1 MDESAAIRSV
11 NNPQTT
17 GNQNESEKKRK
28 GMALLIYDLK
38 HRDLIPIKILTFIL
52 FAGMRPSMFN
62 YFGF

>member
-1 MDESAAIRSV
+1 MDEDAAIRSV

-17 GNQNESEKKRK
+17 GNQNESQKKRK

-52 FAGMRPSMFN
+52 FAGIRPSTMC
-62 YFGF
+62 